1 MIVKES
7 DAASGHVSFRLAN
20 SEVVSSGRSAF
31 RNEMKTSSQLVKR
44 RPRVVS
50 TQVTSFTSARPA
62 PVWCSYCRIIVT
74 MLYQACT

>member
-1 MIVKES
+1 MP
-7 DAASGHVSFRLAN
+7 
-20 SEVVSSGRSAF
+20 SEMHL
-31 RNEMKTSSQLVKR
+31 EMKTFQLVRR

-50 TQVTSFTSARPA
+50 TRATSTTSARPA